1 MAAIM
6 AAGFGLC
13 LGHGAAAADR
23 PAYRIVDRI
32 PGRDGGWDFAAVD
45 ASTGRLYVAHG
56 EGVERVDL
64 ESRRVVDP
72 LAPAQHAHQVLAL
85 DGGRTIM
92 VSEGDA
98 GMVRFYA
105 ADTGA
110 PLGEVATGVKPDA
123 AFYDAATNRIA
134 VMNAGDGT
142 VALLDARTRALVGRI
157 AVGGAL
163 EFGVADGRGG
173 AYVNVEDANAIAR
186 LDLRAAR
193 RVGTVAL
200 PGCEGP
206 TGLALVAGGTRLAAA
221 CANGVAVVVDAR
233 TGRKVS
239 TLAIGTDPDAVLV
252 DETRKLAFIPCGGT
266 GTLVEISTA
275 DPDHMSV
282 VDVVPTQVGAK
293 TGAIDPRDG
302 RIYLPA
308 ATLLPARPGEKR
320 GKPLPGTFAVLV
332 LSPEAKHA
340 GLQFLDG
347 SRFAPDRLLPSPPA
361 RGSAAEALE
370 LKRVHA
376 LMAAAGADG
385 MARATADDRNETP
398 SIFDAVTG
406 RNVEALPNTRALL
419 RLVDEETAAVIGLSK
434 DFFGRTRPWGV
445 DGAIHPCEDVAGKK
459 PTRGYPSGHAGL
471 GWSVGWTLAQLMP
484 DRAGAILARAREYA
498 VNREVCGVHFGSDTE
513 ASHVVGTLV
522 ASTLFHDPRLA
533 GLVEAARNELSDVS
547 RR

>member
-6 AAGFGLC
+6 AAGLGLC
-13 LGHGAAAADR
+13 LAHGAAAADR
-23 PAYRIVDRI
+23 PTYRIVDRI

-64 ESRRVVDP
+64 ASRRVVDP
-72 LAPAQHAHQVLAL
+72 LAPARHAHQVLAL

-206 TGLALVAGGTRLAAA
+206 TGLALVVSVGAASSAEPTPTAAA
-221 CANGVAVVVDAR
+221 
-233 TGRKVS
+233 
-239 TLAIGTDPDAVLV
+239 AVLPPPV
-252 DETRKLAFIPCGGT
+252 AAAALPPVPADTIAQQLDALEKRFAELAQT
-266 GTLVEISTA
+266 KQQTDTA
-275 DPDHMSV
+275 LE
-282 VDVVPTQVGAK
+282 QVR
-293 TGAIDPRDG
+293 GAIIALRQ
-302 RIYLPA
+302 L
-308 ATLLPARPGEKR
+308 T
-320 GKPLPGTFAVLV
+320 
-332 LSPEAKHA
+332 
-340 GLQFLDG
+340 
-347 SRFAPDRLLPSPPA
+347 APK
-361 RGSAAEALE
+361 E
-370 LKRVHA
+370 
-376 LMAAAGADG
+376 
-385 MARATADDRNETP
+385 
-398 SIFDAVTG
+398 
-406 RNVEALPNTRALL
+406 
-419 RLVDEETAAVIGLSK
+419 
-434 DFFGRTRPWGV
+434 
-445 DGAIHPCEDVAGKK
+445 
-459 PTRGYPSGHAGL
+459 
-471 GWSVGWTLAQLMP
+471 
-484 DRAGAILARAREYA
+484 
-498 VNREVCGVHFGSDTE
+498 
-513 ASHVVGTLV
+513 
-522 ASTLFHDPRLA
+522 
-533 GLVEAARNELSDVS
+533 
-547 RR
+547 